1 MTFLIAALL
10 VAAPLFLFLAG
21 PSGVF
26 YLRKLALPFLCIL
39 FVLCLIFFSGSAVK
53 AAQNGL
59 ALWAG
64 VVVPSLFPFFIA
76 SEIINS
82 TGFIR
87 TSGVLLEPV
96 MRPVFNVPGCASF
109 ALLLGVTSGYPVGAK
124 ITSDLRSSGLL
135 SKNEAER
142 LLAFTNNSGP
152 LFIVGA
158 VGTGMYGSSRI
169 GIFLLACH
177 ILACLTVGVLFR
189 FYKRSGRSRIKEA
202 RKRDLLKT
210 FKTTL
215 AAQQMQAGGFG
226 SILGNAIRNSV
237 TTILAIGGFIV
248 LFAVIIQLLTET
260 GLIGTLAGA
269 LSPVLSPL
277 GLDKS
282 VLTGILSGVFEIT
295 TGSGIVSR
303 LAAVPFA
310 VKLPAVSLIIGW
322 AGLSVHFQVMSI
334 ISGTD
339 IRITPYIFGKALLG
353 IIAAIYTVA
362 GIKLLRLEAL
372 SALPVLG
379 AAEPGMS
386 GFLQLFLKALLM
398 MLVSLVSL
406 IVLSRFVNKA
416 WGAQIKRSSI

>member
-1 MTFLIAALL
+1 MFIIAVLL
-10 VAAPLFLFLAG
+10 VAALLFLFLAR
-21 PSGVF
+21 PSGVL
-26 YLRKLALPFLCIL
+26 YLRKLTLPFLCIL
-39 FVLCLIFFSGSAVK
+39 FVLCLILFSGGAVK

-64 VVVPSLFPFFIA
+64 VVVPSLFPFFVA

-82 TGFIR
+82 TGFVR
-87 TSGVLLEPV
+87 TSGILLEPV

-124 ITSDLRSSGLL
+124 ITTDLRSSGLL

-158 VGTGMYGSSRI
+158 VGTGMYGSSVI

-189 FYKRSGRSRIKEA
+189 FYKRPGRSRIKEA
-202 RKRDLLKT
+202 HKKDLIKT
-210 FKTTL
+210 FKTSL
-215 AAQQMQAGGFG
+215 VSQHIQAGGFG
-226 SILGNAIRNSV
+226 SILGNAVRNSV
-237 TTILAIGGFIV
+237 STILAIGGFIV
-248 LFAVIIQLLTET
+248 LFAVIIQLLSET
-260 GLIGTLAGA
+260 GLIGFLAGA
-269 LSPVLSPL
+269 LSQMLSPL
-277 GLDKS
+277 GLDRG
-282 VLTGILSGVFEIT
+282 VLTGVLSGVFEIT
-295 TGSGIVSR
+295 TGSGIISR
-303 LAAVPFA
+303 LAAVPLV

-339 IRITPYIFGKALLG
+339 MRITPYILGKALQGL
-353 IIAAIYTVA
+353 IAAIYTAA

-379 AAEPGMS
+379 ATEPGMS

-406 IVLSRFVNKA
+406 IVISKFANKA
-416 WGAQIKRSSI
+416 WLKAKIKRSSI